1 MADPIPPKIEVLAAG
16 SSQFDEDILEVE
28 NHGAENHI
36 DQNGWD
42 DNKDDNNDWDEDNQ
56 EENGGENFQDGDGQ
70 NSWSSEPGK
79 A

>member
-1 MADPIPPKIEVLAAG
+1 M
-16 SSQFDEDILEVE
+16 E

-42 DNKDDNNDWDEDNQ
+42 ENKDDHNDWEEDNQ